1 MHLLVLQGS
10 GESGVVNSIPVAEV
24 KVLVNGL
31 VKFAFSQLLSI
42 LGQLFVVKI
51 LWKTDDALLG

>member
-1 MHLLVLQGS
+1 MVPQGS
-10 GESGVVNSIPVAEV
+10 GESGVVNSVPIAEV

-31 VKFAFSQLLSI
+31 VKLAFSQFFSI
-42 LGQLFVVKI
+42 LSQLLVVKI